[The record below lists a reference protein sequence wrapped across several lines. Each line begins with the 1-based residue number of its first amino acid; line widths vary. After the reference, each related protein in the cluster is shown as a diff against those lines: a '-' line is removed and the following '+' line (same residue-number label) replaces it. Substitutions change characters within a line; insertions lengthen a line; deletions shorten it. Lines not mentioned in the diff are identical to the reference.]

1 MTGARYR
8 ELGDRR
14 TIHVHRRT
22 GLGGE
27 VLYKIF
33 RGSQCFDGRLGEQFI
48 QEKSWH
54 TEEEAQ
60 SFLDRLA
67 KVRGWKPVTK

>member
-33 RGSQCFDGRLGEQFI
+33 RGTQCFDG
-48 QEKSWH
+48 
-54 TEEEAQ
+54 
-60 SFLDRLA
+60 RLA